1 MGIISESGHPLVVV
15 VVVVNVG
22 FSQSMNTTSFPG
34 VIKIPI
40 ELVEISVVNALRME
54 FSKGIHT
61 YLLWS
66 ATCAHMSASDGLTN
80 ETDHAIQ

>member
-1 MGIISESGHPLVVV
+1 MGIISESDHSLVI

-22 FSQSMNTTSFPG
+22 FSKSMNTTSFPG

-40 ELVEISVVNALRME
+40 ELVENPVVNALRME
-54 FSKGIHT
+54 FLKGIHT
-61 YLLWS
+61 SLPWS
-66 ATCAHMSASDGLTN
+66 TTCAHMSGSDGLTN